1 MANFLLGE
9 SSPVV
14 ISPPSGWLQAGIS
27 NSCCMFADPVFSG
40 LMEGAALLELH
51 NDMMKDGIQ
60 RERPE
65 HKALQNISSLQQ
77 RQEEDKNS

>member
-1 MANFLLGE
+1 
-9 SSPVV
+9 
-14 ISPPSGWLQAGIS
+14 
-27 NSCCMFADPVFSG
+27 MFADLVFSG

-60 RERPE
+60 RERSK